1 MKLSPS
7 LTAVIALGALSLG
20 AHASD
25 YPEAFSLRFSS
36 ALSHYDVYG
45 DTAAKGGASVSGK
58 WGSSTSPAPM
68 AWSFPKS
75 GNEYI
80 ISGQFGNVAFDNGTH
95 LNIISEAVS
104 LNAGDFGVFRL
115 DLGQV
120 VSNTDFIRNAPLAY
134 DFDAQLVRLE
144 WAKRLSDEFAI
155 GVKAGFL
162 RSDTG
167 FSTHGL
173 DYSRSK
179 SDSWSLGV
187 GTLWEFAPKWFL
199 GSFTD
204 YGYGTGDTTSLVPTA
219 TGLSRGTAG
228 STDYHITFHPGIS
241 YEFKPGALVHAEY
254 QFGWFNNDDGTL
266 HQNRFM
272 VGTDIPLA
280 EFFYLRAG
288 SSIDAR
294 GNVSW
299 TTGIG
304 FYPSRHLTF
313 DLAFQSDAFP
323 ELSQEFGRSRTLN
336 ASVSIQW

>member
-1 MKLSPS
+1 MKKSPF
-7 LTAVIALGALSLG
+7 LTAVLALGALSLG
-20 AHASD
+20 AHAGE

-58 WGSSTSPAPM
+58 WGSSASPAPM

-80 ISGQFGNVAFDNGTH
+80 ISAQYGNVAFDSGTH

-104 LNAGDFGVFRL
+104 LDAGAAGVFRL

-120 VSNTDFIRNAPLAY
+120 LSNTDSIRNAPLDY
-134 DFDAQLVRLE
+134 DFSAQIVRLE
-144 WAKRLSDEFAI
+144 WAKRLADDFSI
-155 GVKAGFL
+155 GLKAGFL
-162 RSDTG
+162 RSDTA
-167 FSTHGL
+167 FSSHGL
-173 DYSRSK
+173 DFSKSR
-179 SDSWSLGV
+179 SDSWSIGI
-187 GTLWEFAPKWFL
+187 GTLWEMAPKWFL
-199 GSFTD
+199 GSYAE
-204 YGYGTGDTTSLVPTA
+204 YGFGNADTTSLIPTA
-219 TGLSRGTAG
+219 TGFSRGTAG
-228 STDYHITFHPGIS
+228 SSDYNITFHPGIS

-254 QFGWFNNDDGTL
+254 QLGWFNNDSGTL

-323 ELSQEFGRSRTLN
+323 ELHQEFGRSHTLN